1 MEKSKLDIKKILKEF
16 KKLKIGVVGDYMID
30 EYIIGQVNRI
40 SPEAPVPIVNV
51 KKERYS
57 LGGASNVARN
67 IAELGAKAICFGI
80 VGEDLNG
87 KKMLE
92 TLKKM
97 QVETSGIIQDN
108 SRPTTVKTR
117 IIGGNQQLLRLDW
130 ENLNHISIDIEK
142 EIIKKIRDT
151 MKDLDGIIL
160 SDYNKGV
167 LTPRVSQE
175 IIKMCKKNKKIVI
188 VDPKPGNVLNYVG
201 ADSMTPNKRE
211 ALECLGYSELGQRDI
226 TEVGEELKEK
236 LKLKTLLLT
245 RSEEGMSL
253 FLNKVVNI
261 PTFAKEVYDVTG
273 AGDTVISLFTMGA
286 ALKIDLEE
294 AAKIANTAAGIVVG
308 KAGTATASQ
317 EEIVEAY
324 KKIYLDK

>member
-1 MEKSKLDIKKILKEF
+1 MEKSKIDIRKILKEF
-16 KKLKIGVVGDYMID
+16 KKLKIGVVGDYMLD
-30 EYIIGQVNRI
+30 EYIIGHVNRI

-57 LGGASNVARN
+57 LGGAANVARN
-67 IAELGAKAICFGI
+67 IAALGAKAICFGI

-87 KKMLE
+87 EKLLGTLE
-92 TLKKM
+92 NLD
-97 QVETSGIIQDN
+97 VDISGLIKDD

-117 IIGGNQQLLRLDW
+117 IIGGSQQLLRIDW
-130 ENLNHISIDIEK
+130 ENLNHISIDLEEK
-142 EIIKKIRDT
+142 IVKNVKNAIKGLNG
-151 MKDLDGIIL
+151 MIL
-160 SDYNKGV
+160 SDYNKGL

-175 IIKMCKKNKKIVI
+175 IIKICKKNKKVVI
-188 VDPKPGNVLNYVG
+188 VDPKPANAHNYIG
-201 ADSMTPNKRE
+201 ADSMTPNRKE
-211 ALECLGYSELGQRDI
+211 ALKCLGYSELDQKDI
-226 TEVGEELKEK
+226 IAVGEELKEK
-236 LKLKTLLLT
+236 LKLKNLLIT

-253 FLNKVVNI
+253 FLNKVINI

-308 KAGTATASQ
+308 KAGTATASP

-324 KKIYLDK
+324 KKIYSK